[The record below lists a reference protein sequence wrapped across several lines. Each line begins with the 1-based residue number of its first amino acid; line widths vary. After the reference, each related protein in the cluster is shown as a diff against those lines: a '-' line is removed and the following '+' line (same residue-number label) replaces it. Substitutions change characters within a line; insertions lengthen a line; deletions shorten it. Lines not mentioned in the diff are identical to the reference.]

1 MIKLS
6 IIMPVY
12 NVKNY
17 IRKCIESVL
26 EQKFIDYE
34 LILVDDGS
42 NDGSG
47 VICDE
52 YSKKD
57 KRIIVI
63 HQKNKG
69 LSGARNSGIN
79 IAKGEF
85 IGFIDSD
92 DWIHKNMYYDLV
104 NIAIKEKS
112 DIVQCGYIKTENE
125 EENNIL
131 INNYINN
138 YSNIEALYNLYNN
151 NYPITV
157 VCWNKIYK
165 KELFKD
171 IQFPVGKIHEDEF
184 TTHKLLYKAKK
195 VTFIES
201 QYYYYRQRSGSIMSE
216 KFSPKSLDKLEA
228 LREKISFM
236 ENINTDLYLKAVKQY
251 LNFLRKIY
259 FISQKELPDNKKLAV
274 KLKKESRTFASIYLF
289 KMDEKFSK
297 KISLALFCINPNTQ
311 KYVKGKIDRL
321 A

>member
-138 YSNIEALYNLYNN
+138 YSNIEALY
-151 NYPITV
+151 
-157 VCWNKIYK
+157 
-165 KELFKD
+165 
-171 IQFPVGKIHEDEF
+171 
-184 TTHKLLYKAKK
+184 
-195 VTFIES
+195 
-201 QYYYYRQRSGSIMSE
+201 
-216 KFSPKSLDKLEA
+216 KS
-228 LREKISFM
+228 S
-236 ENINTDLYLKAVKQY
+236 V
-251 LNFLRKIY
+251 
-259 FISQKELPDNKKLAV
+259 
-274 KLKKESRTFASIYLF
+274 
-289 KMDEKFSK
+289 
-297 KISLALFCINPNTQ
+297 
-311 KYVKGKIDRL
+311 
-321 A
+321 